1 MPCPGECEGYNPC
14 LVQDMEGEAVEPT
27 SAAKQRKFN
36 NKFGGISIPLVDGKA
51 LALVYFEWLVG
62 SGAAP
67 SSMHDE
73 FVQLLVDS
81 IAACKEKIGESA
93 NVNNTKLLEKDS
105 LDVLILKVLSR
116 KLRYFLQLSEKC
128 NLQRVTKMLPTDF
141 LHERALIK
149 AKTGLLKRH

>member
-1 MPCPGECEGYNPC
+1 M
-14 LVQDMEGEAVEPT
+14 
-27 SAAKQRKFN
+27 KQRKFN

-62 SGAAP
+62 SGAAT

-105 LDVLILKVLSR
+105 LDVLILKGP
-116 KLRYFLQLSEKC
+116 K
-128 NLQRVTKMLPTDF
+128 
-141 LHERALIK
+141 
-149 AKTGLLKRH
+149 